1 MAYFYNREMKISFKL
16 LAFIATL
23 TTLCGC
29 HTAPKHGHHQRAT
42 DNRPARASPL
52 QAEIQTELTAL
63 NELEPP
69 LAPENRPAKNPEKVV
84 AVTPEPLKELKAL
97 QASSGMEF
105 SKPNETP
112 LIFDIPVTYN
122 DRVKNWIR
130 YFQTEGRSTFKNW
143 LERSSRYLPAVQ
155 FELSQAG
162 LPLDL
167 AFVAMIESGFSPA
180 AASPAGAKGLWQF
193 IAPTGRRYGLR
204 IDWWIDERKDFH
216 KATQAAIH
224 YMTDLYQQFNSWY
237 LVAASYNMGENGV
250 RRLIQ
255 RYHTTSFWDLAER
268 GALPQETRDYLPKII
283 AAMLIAKAP
292 ALYGFRDL
300 EYQMPLSFEQMA
312 VPGGTDII
320 NLASYLGVSERY
332 LKDLNPELTK
342 GLIPAGIRS
351 HRIRVPKGSTLA
363 VSQFIRLQAQ
373 NDDVRTTYW

>member
-1 MAYFYNREMKISFKL
+1 MNITSRIFAL
-16 LAFIATL
+16 LAAL
-23 TTLCGC
+23 WLMSGC
-29 HTAPKHGHHQRAT
+29 QTAAKQGHPKRTAE
-42 DNRPARASPL
+42 NRPTRASPL
-52 QAEIQTELTAL
+52 QLEIQTELTTLHEA
-63 NELEPP
+63 EPP
-69 LAPENRPAKNPEKVV
+69 SRATEPAKPAEKIV

-97 QASSGMEF
+97 ESSSGMEF

-122 DRVKNWIR
+122 DRVKSWIR
-130 YFQTEGRSTFKNW
+130 YFQTAGRSTFKNW
-143 LERSSRYLPAVQ
+143 LERSARFLPAVQ
-155 FELSQAG
+155 FELSHAG

-167 AFVAMIESGFSPA
+167 AFVAMIESGFSPV
-180 AASPAGAKGLWQF
+180 AASPAGANGLWQF

-204 IDWWIDERKDFH
+204 IDWWIDERRDFH
-216 KATQAAIH
+216 KATQAAIR
-224 YMTDLYQQFNSWY
+224 YMSDLYQQFNSWY

-250 RRLIQ
+250 RRLIS
-255 RYHTTSFWDLAER
+255 RYRTTNFWELAER

-300 EYQMPLSFEQMA
+300 EYQMPLSFEQMT

-320 NLASYLGVSERY
+320 NLASYLGVAERY

-342 GLIPAGIRS
+342 GLIPPGIRG